1 MPIYPPGTWVNPET
15 RPDGSSVAGAGRIRL
30 AAGGRFDRH
39 HHDGEELW
47 LISSGRALIEIEGE
61 RRIANAGDIVL
72 LPGGMAHDIRAVEG
86 ELTGFFVELQTA
98 SGRSGHLWGD
108 LAEAAGHEVQA
119 LEAPH
124 ADDTA
129 LGD

>member
-15 RPDGSSVAGAGRIRL
+15 RPDGSAVAGAGRIRL

-47 LISSGRALIEIEGE
+47 FIASGRALIEIAGE
-61 RRIANAGDIVL
+61 ERIAAAGDIVL
-72 LPGGMAHDIRAVEG
+72 LPAGLAHDIRAVDG

-98 SGRSGHLWGD
+98 SGRSGHL
-108 LAEAAGHEVQA
+108 
-119 LEAPH
+119 H
-124 ADDTA
+124 ADPADAEGHPVGTLDAPPATTSA